1 MSIGESRSFE
11 AKGLTA
17 GSLIFEFS
25 EQTSIYGTQ
34 LDGLKFGRIHNNL
47 ANCEFKSETDLPNGK
62 TSGSSARP
70 VPPTV
75 EQVATWLSRSQKPSS
90 SSQPFTAFADAF
102 ENIGEDATSLQVAR
116 ASQELWDKTYDWL
129 NSSPFPLGWS
139 LRSFRSTFLDSIP
152 LAFRWV
158 LRAVADH
165 GYRPGKAVY
174 GVLLTLAFFWSIF
187 WLKLNIVAFESEKK
201 PDAAS
206 KATQAGQADPNSA
219 SVAEAETGLLPVSF
233 LFLFDRLIPA
243 FEIRQENYS
252 IGKVYGR
259 VASLGRFW
267 SKPIGSS
274 SHPVYELRYLRMT
287 HNLIPL
293 SEEEKYRFKKWLI
306 ALRIIGV
313 AWGVFLLAALNALIK
328 H

>member
-1 MSIGESRSFE
+1 
-11 AKGLTA
+11 
-17 GSLIFEFS
+17 
-25 EQTSIYGTQ
+25 
-34 LDGLKFGRIHNNL
+34 
-47 ANCEFKSETDLPNGK
+47 
-62 TSGSSARP
+62 
-70 VPPTV
+70 
-75 EQVATWLSRSQKPSS
+75 
-90 SSQPFTAFADAF
+90 
-102 ENIGEDATSLQVAR
+102 
-116 ASQELWDKTYDWL
+116 L
-129 NSSPFPLGWS
+129 NASPFPVGWS
-139 LRSFRSTFLDSIP
+139 LRSFRSTFIDSFP

-158 LRAVADH
+158 LRTVADH

-187 WLKLNIVAFESEKK
+187 WLRLNIVAFESEKK

-206 KATQAGQADPNSA
+206 KATQAGQLDPNSA
-219 SVAEAETGLLPVSF
+219 SEAKAEPSLLPVSF

-243 FEIRQENYS
+243 FEIREENYS

-259 VASLGRFW
+259 VTSLGSFW
-267 SKPIGSS
+267 SKPSDNSS
-274 SHPVYELRYLRMT
+274 QAVHEIKYLRIT

-293 SEEEKYRFKKWLI
+293 GEKEEDRFKKWLI